1 MARAWPLIL
10 AGALV
15 APFVTWLPMLALHAP
30 RLGLPHYPIVQGIE
44 LWWLQA
50 FYLVALGVLG
60 TMIWRE
66 GDRWLGMAVGLAG
79 VTVFYRGATLGA
91 TLDQFGSVTLGPAHT
106 AVFALG
112 AVMLVAVRHTPE
124 HWRPHLASL
133 LAALGAFQVVY
144 VFHQLAGY
152 DVLWGRFDGGR
163 LGLVQPIGTL
173 AGVDS
178 VSAYIAILA
187 PLMPLW
193 CLPLAILAVWMG
205 HSLSALLAL
214 AVGLCVR
221 YRPAVPSLQIP
232 GILGLGFVLTTAATS
247 VAVLAFLSMLYLK
260 GLATPAVAS
269 RFAVWKFGLKHA
281 AVYDPV
287 LGWGLGGWVNHVP
300 LLQVHEKFLPF
311 GANELWR
318 EAHSE
323 PIQWLTECGLIGGIL
338 LVGWLWTHRAMFV
351 HPVWGGS
358 VSALAANSLGFF
370 PFHVVPISLV
380 GLIVVGLATSR
391 MQEAT

>member
-1 MARAWPLIL
+1 MRNAWPLIL
-10 AGALV
+10 GGAVV
-15 APFVTWLPMLALHAP
+15 APFVTWLPMLSLMAP
-30 RLGLPHYPIVQGIE
+30 RLGLPQYPIVQGIE

-50 FYLVALGVLG
+50 FYLVALSVLG
-60 TMIWRE
+60 TVIWRE

-91 TLDQFGSVTLGPAHT
+91 TLDQFGSVTLGPSPT

-112 AVMLVAVRHTPE
+112 AVMLVAVRHVPG

-133 LAALGAFQVVY
+133 LAALGAFQVVS
-144 VFHQLAGY
+144 VFHQRAGY
-152 DVLWGRFDGGR
+152 DVLWGRFDGGT

-193 CLPLAILAVWMG
+193 ALPFAIWAVWMG

-214 AVGLCVR
+214 AVGLTVR
-221 YRPAVPSLQIP
+221 YWKRDDRLGWLIST
-232 GILGLGFVLTTAATS
+232 LGLTA
-247 VAVLAFLSMLYLK
+247 FFSMVYLK

-269 RFAVWKFGLKHA
+269 RFAVWKFGLQHA

-370 PFHVVPISLV
+370 PLHVVPIALV
-380 GLIVVGLATSR
+380 GLIVVGLATPATA
-391 MQEAT
+391 EA

>member
-15 APFVTWLPMLALHAP
+15 APFGTWLPMLAQQAP
-30 RLGLPHYPIVQGIE
+30 KLGLPQYPIVQGIE

-91 TLDQFGSVTLGPAHT
+91 TLDQFGSVTLGPSHT

-112 AVMLVAVRHTPE
+112 AVMLVAVRHVPE

-193 CLPLAILAVWMG
+193 CLPFAIWAVWMG

-214 AVGLCVR
+214 AVGLMVAHVFPR
-221 YRPAVPSLQIP
+221 AGRRRGISRIVPCAAASLALVA
-232 GILGLGFVLTTAATS
+232 LG
-247 VAVLAFLSMLYLK
+247 SMVYLK
-260 GLATPAVAS
+260 GL
-269 RFAVWKFGLKHA
+269 
-281 AVYDPV
+281 
-287 LGWGLGGWVNHVP
+287 
-300 LLQVHEKFLPF
+300 
-311 GANELWR
+311 
-318 EAHSE
+318 
-323 PIQWLTECGLIGGIL
+323 
-338 LVGWLWTHRAMFV
+338 
-351 HPVWGGS
+351 
-358 VSALAANSLGFF
+358 
-370 PFHVVPISLV
+370 
-380 GLIVVGLATSR
+380 
-391 MQEAT
+391 

>member
-1 MARAWPLIL
+1 MRNAWPLIL
-10 AGALV
+10 GGAVV
-15 APFVTWLPMLALHAP
+15 APFVTWLPMLSLMAP
-30 RLGLPHYPIVQGIE
+30 RLGLPQYPIVQGIE

-50 FYLVALGVLG
+50 FYLVALSVLG
-60 TMIWRE
+60 TVIWRE

-91 TLDQFGSVTLGPAHT
+91 TLDQFGSVTLGPSHT

-112 AVMLVAVRHTPE
+112 AVMLVAVRHVPE

-152 DVLWGRFDGGR
+152 DVLWGRFDGGT

-193 CLPLAILAVWMG
+193 ALPFAIWAVWMG

-214 AVGLCVR
+214 AVGLTVR
-221 YRPAVPSLQIP
+221 YWKRDDRLGWLIST
-232 GILGLGFVLTTAATS
+232 LGLTA
-247 VAVLAFLSMLYLK
+247 FFSMVYLK

-269 RFAVWKFGLKHA
+269 RFAVWKFGLQHA

-338 LVGWLWTHRAMFV
+338 LVGWLWAHRAAFV

-370 PFHVVPISLV
+370 PLHVVPIALV
-380 GLIVVGLATSR
+380 GLIVVGLATPATA
-391 MQEAT
+391 EA

>member
-1 MARAWPLIL
+1 
-10 AGALV
+10 
-15 APFVTWLPMLALHAP
+15 
-30 RLGLPHYPIVQGIE
+30 
-44 LWWLQA
+44 
-50 FYLVALGVLG
+50 
-60 TMIWRE
+60 MIWRE

-112 AVMLVAVRHTPE
+112 AVMLVAIRHVPE

-152 DVLWGRFDGGR
+152 DILWSPGVHSTAF
-163 LGLVQPIGTL
+163 QPIGTL
-173 AGVDS
+173 GGVDS

-187 PLMPLW
+187 PLMPWWL
-193 CLPLAILAVWMG
+193 LVFAIPVVWLG

-214 AVGLCVR
+214 AVGLSVR
-221 YRPAVPSLQIP
+221 ALWGGGRHLSNGQSVDLTWPLVAA
-232 GILGLGFVLTTAATS
+232 GFGG
-247 VAVLAFLSMLYLK
+247 LAFLSMLYLK

-351 HPVWGGS
+351 HPVCGGS

-370 PFHVVPISLV
+370 PLHVVPIALV
-380 GLIVVGLATSR
+380 GLIVVGLATPATA
-391 MQEAT
+391 EA

>member
-30 RLGLPHYPIVQGIE
+30 RLGLPHYPSGQGIG

-112 AVMLVAVRHTPE
+112 AVMLVAIRHVPG
-124 HWRPHLASL
+124 HWRPHLARL

-144 VFHQLAGY
+144 VFQQHAGY
-152 DVLWGRFDGGR
+152 DILWSPGVHSTAF
-163 LGLVQPIGTL
+163 QPIGTL
-173 AGVDS
+173 GGVDS

-187 PLMPLW
+187 PLMPWWL
-193 CLPLAILAVWMG
+193 LVFAIPVVWLG
-205 HSLSALLAL
+205 DSLSALLAL
-214 AVGLCVR
+214 AVGLSVR
-221 YRPAVPSLQIP
+221 ALWGGGRHLSNGQSVDLTWPLVAA
-232 GILGLGFVLTTAATS
+232 GFGG
-247 VAVLAFLSMLYLK
+247 LAFLSMLYLK

-300 LLQVHEKFLPF
+300 LPQVHEKFLPF

-323 PIQWLTECGLIGGIL
+323 PIQWLTECGLIGGVL
-338 LVGWLWTHRAMFV
+338 LAGWLLTHRGMFV
-351 HPVWGGS
+351 HPIWGGA
-358 VSALAANSLGFF
+358 V
-370 PFHVVPISLV
+370 
-380 GLIVVGLATSR
+380 
-391 MQEAT
+391 